1 MADKLTPG
9 QQQALDEARSA
20 KIRKAEETAPTTK
33 TSMGEGAGV
42 FLRNMFGSKA
52 STPKPA
58 PKGAVNKAAILKDA
72 AKAETDL
79 RNYTTDLTL
88 MDRSKIPPPDA
99 QAAAQKEMYGKM
111 ISGAEHGFKPARLP
125 GSNYGYATPP
135 QWKGIEQSR
144 KQGGSIKAYAKGG
157 SIRGGGIEQRG
168 KTKGR
173 FV

>member
-1 MADKLTPG
+1 MADDSKPTPKELA
-9 QQQALDEARSA
+9 ALKAQ
-20 KIRKAEETAPTTK
+20 KAEADRDKKET
-33 TSMGEGAGV
+33 
-42 FLRNMFGSKA
+42 KA
-52 STPKPA
+52 YKDSIVYPETEDV
-58 PKGAVNKAAILKDA
+58 VNKAEILKNA

>member
-1 MADKLTPG
+1 MADDSKPTPKELA
-9 QQQALDEARSA
+9 ALKAQ
-20 KIRKAEETAPTTK
+20 KAEADRDKKETEAYKDSIVYPET
-33 TSMGEGAGV
+33 EDV
-42 FLRNMFGSKA
+42 
-52 STPKPA
+52 
-58 PKGAVNKAAILKDA
+58 VNKAEILKNA

>member
-1 MADKLTPG
+1 MADDSKPTPKELA
-9 QQQALDEARSA
+9 ALKAQ
-20 KIRKAEETAPTTK
+20 KAEADRDKKET
-33 TSMGEGAGV
+33 
-42 FLRNMFGSKA
+42 KA
-52 STPKPA
+52 YKDSIVYPETEDV
-58 PKGAVNKAAILKDA
+58 VNKAEILKNA

-111 ISGAEHGFKPARLP
+111 IRGAEHGFKPATLP

-157 SIRGGGIEQRG
+157 SIRGGGCESRG

-173 FV
+173 MV